1 MNRKKLNYFNI
12 LVQFSEYSYFA
23 FNIEIQGISE
33 DRMIHQL
40 LELNENNVYY

>member
-12 LVQFSEYSYFA
+12 LVQFSGYSYFA
-23 FNIEIQGISE
+23 FNIE